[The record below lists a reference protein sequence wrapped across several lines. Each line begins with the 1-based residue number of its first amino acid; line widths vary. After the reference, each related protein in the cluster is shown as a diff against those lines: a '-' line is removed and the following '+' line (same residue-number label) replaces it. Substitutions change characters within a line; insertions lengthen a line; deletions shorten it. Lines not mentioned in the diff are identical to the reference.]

1 MKKIF
6 SAIYFLVMAGVIL
19 SLSGC
24 GGGGNSGK
32 FHSMSTKTN
41 NDISSS
47 SYEVK
52 QVAVISSPALQKDGY
67 YRIYSGAT
75 LSGMDNAQYYVANI
89 GNETQQATLN
99 LGFSYQPDPN
109 ASLVVVNDRTKG
121 VVFAYDPSGTANK
134 WKNGG
139 NVTFTNGRLLR
150 YRSLKIN
157 EQSYNTVSID
167 AALSTESF
175 DVHDEDIIHLVF
187 SDDNVKYPNPDYD
200 PEYELEYDEEYDDD
214 DNLISRI
221 PNNQEDYDYY
231 TRELLDIVS
240 YDYVWHADPDHKDE
254 YYTVGLDDTTEYTW
268 DSLSTSYEDYGYIA
282 HDIKYTDS
290 SLNFIENQTATK
302 DDEQEYVV
310 YYSDDIASA
319 VAEEKG
325 EGFEGPYIFATLPI
339 VQGSTLAEVKAL
351 MTHTPEEAYNCPV
364 FHIEDDGVY
373 SLSGT
378 WNGQIRVGDNV
389 SAVLILNG
397 LTVNCPVGPAIV
409 IEGCEESYYTD
420 EVDVKEMMYNVYD
433 YEDNYVEEEDEDE
446 EDEEDEDDRLIEPN
460 RTSADLGIELLNDLV
475 DYPENLLL
483 ISDDTDN
490 FITGSNVYRI
500 LKPEPKTSA
509 TKVNGTDISDQ
520 KKLVKMDGAVYSF
533 TSFAI
538 AGGENGTGN
547 LTIKSTSLEGLGSE
561 MHLVIEGGSVDIEA
575 PDDGINVNEDD
586 VSVFTM
592 LGGNLT
598 IKSENGDGIDSNG
611 FVVFDGGTLNI
622 TAGNSRV
629 NSAGEA
635 GIDAECW
642 YHVYDESAYI
652 WSSINGEIPGGPDF
666 PGPSSPDMPS
676 PVSPDTPP
684 VTSPDTPAPVTSPDM
699 PPVISPDTPPVVSP
713 DNPAPV
719 NSPDVKPVTSPDNP
733 PVVKPD
739 NPTPVTSPDVPGPTP
754 VVSPDNPAPVNSP
767 DIEPII
773 SPDNPPVV
781 KPDNPAPVTSPD
793 VPGPT
798 PVVSPDNPA
807 PVNSPDIEPV
817 TSPDNPPVVKPDNP
831 TPVTSPDVPG
841 PTPTVSPDNPAPV
854 NSPDVKPVTSPDNP
868 PVVSPDTPYIP
879 TPTPSVSHDE
889 TPGAPSITSPD
900 PTPTYTDPVT
910 ETQGVSIGTALKTN
924 FNFTDVSA
932 YEKLQDA
939 LEGVAG
945 YASEISDLL
954 SNNIAD
960 HQPRTQVDASEIP
973 EDETAKLIF
982 PIYRVN
988 QSKIYLFALDIQELL
1003 RFFPIGAPIHIH
1015 STPKSIYGTSFYS
1028 SATDVNAMLV
1038 DNYGNEIKT
1047 VPANA
1052 INGINVATYMMANTN
1067 YSMVLTTSNATD
1079 EEENNSGGSSG
1090 ESGGSTPYNPYPWNN
1105 NYEET
1110 TTVKSNAPYDADIA
1124 YGSLTTSRGTT
1135 TMSIGSGSN
1144 KSFIVDDASNEE
1156 RKNVP
1161 NTGYIMY
1168 LEHKVNTFSAIT
1180 VGTGN

>member
-1 MKKIF
+1 
-6 SAIYFLVMAGVIL
+6 MAGVIL

-32 FHSMSTKTN
+32 FHSMSTETN

-150 YRSLKIN
+150 YRSLKLN

-268 DSLSTSYEDYGYIA
+268 DSLSASYEDYGYIA

-409 IEGCEESYYTD
+409 IEGYEESYYTD
-420 EVDVKEMMYNVYD
+420 EVDVNVNSIGLSEGD
-433 YEDNYVEEEDEDE
+433 VK
-446 EDEEDEDDRLIEPN
+446 
-460 RTSADLGIELLNDLV
+460 TADIYFITND
-475 DYPENLLL
+475 PEN
-483 ISDDTDN
+483 
-490 FITGSNVYRI
+490 
-500 LKPEPKTSA
+500 
-509 TKVNGTDISDQ
+509 
-520 KKLVKMDGAVYSF
+520 
-533 TSFAI
+533 
-538 AGGENGTGN
+538 
-547 LTIKSTSLEGLGSE
+547 
-561 MHLVIEGGSVDIEA
+561 
-575 PDDGINVNEDD
+575 
-586 VSVFTM
+586 
-592 LGGNLT
+592 
-598 IKSENGDGIDSNG
+598 
-611 FVVFDGGTLNI
+611 
-622 TAGNSRV
+622 
-629 NSAGEA
+629 
-635 GIDAECW
+635 
-642 YHVYDESAYI
+642 
-652 WSSINGEIPGGPDF
+652 
-666 PGPSSPDMPS
+666 
-676 PVSPDTPP
+676 
-684 VTSPDTPAPVTSPDM
+684 
-699 PPVISPDTPPVVSP
+699 PVVI
-713 DNPAPV
+713 
-719 NSPDVKPVTSPDNP
+719 
-733 PVVKPD
+733 
-739 NPTPVTSPDVPGPTP
+739 VPLTLTVGP
-754 VVSPDNPAPVNSP
+754 
-767 DIEPII
+767 
-773 SPDNPPVV
+773 
-781 KPDNPAPVTSPD
+781 
-793 VPGPT
+793 
-798 PVVSPDNPA
+798 
-807 PVNSPDIEPV
+807 
-817 TSPDNPPVVKPDNP
+817 
-831 TPVTSPDVPG
+831 
-841 PTPTVSPDNPAPV
+841 
-854 NSPDVKPVTSPDNP
+854 
-868 PVVSPDTPYIP
+868 
-879 TPTPSVSHDE
+879 
-889 TPGAPSITSPD
+889 
-900 PTPTYTDPVT
+900 
-910 ETQGVSIGTALKTN
+910 
-924 FNFTDVSA
+924 
-932 YEKLQDA
+932 
-939 LEGVAG
+939 EGVAESNVDAFEVYPNPATSMVTVKG
-945 YASEISDLL
+945 DNL
-954 SNNIAD
+954 SSLAIYNVAGQLVRIVKLDSMINNIDMNVEAG
-960 HQPRTQVDASEIP
+960 V
-973 EDETAKLIF
+973 
-982 PIYRVN
+982 Y
-988 QSKIYLFALDIQELL
+988 
-1003 RFFPIGAPIHIH
+1003 FF
-1015 STPKSIYGTSFYS
+1015 SIYDNNGNS
-1028 SATDVNAMLV
+1028 SVQ
-1038 DNYGNEIKT
+1038 
-1047 VPANA
+1047 
-1052 INGINVATYMMANTN
+1052 
-1067 YSMVLTTSNATD
+1067 
-1079 EEENNSGGSSG
+1079 
-1090 ESGGSTPYNPYPWNN
+1090 
-1105 NYEET
+1105 
-1110 TTVKSNAPYDADIA
+1110 
-1124 YGSLTTSRGTT
+1124 R
-1135 TMSIGSGSN
+1135 
-1144 KSFIVDDASNEE
+1144 IV
-1156 RKNVP
+1156 
-1161 NTGYIMY
+1161 
-1168 LEHKVNTFSAIT
+1168 IT
-1180 VGTGN
+1180 K